1 MTSTS
6 NKQAFDAAVEAVLSS
21 DSLFAL
27 ERRQIRGVEYKTFK
41 NGPKSLGDV
50 LQMCQGHGD
59 TDFLVYE
66 DERYSFSDYYRL
78 THRVAA
84 RLTRHYGIKQG
95 DHVAL
100 LMRNCPEYPI
110 LLMALASIGAVCVC
124 LNSWWTPQELK
135 YGLTDCGARLVFC
148 DASQAHKMPALS
160 VDDGVATV
168 VVRDTNGDK
177 ASSFWEPLNHPVDI
191 EGMIDAVIQADDDFA
206 IMYTSGSSGFP
217 KGVVMTHRGA
227 ISTIMSWLFGI
238 KVSASLGLA
247 AAPLTDATGRA
258 FQPCSLVATPFF
270 HVSGTHPGILLS
282 IWLGMKLVIIKKWD
296 AEYAVEIVSREKVS
310 RFAGVPTMSM
320 ELIEAASARGIT
332 LDSLRNLDAGGAG
345 RPPEQ
350 VAMLANVVPQALV
363 GTGWGMTETN
373 GMGIGLRGREFL
385 QNPGAAGRLQAP
397 LPEIRLVDESDRDV
411 PVGAVGELVF
421 KCASNMRCY
430 LNKPEETA
438 EALRDGWLYTG
449 DLARID
455 ENDIISV
462 VDRKKDM
469 VIRGG
474 ENISCAEVHNA
485 VHMHPAV
492 KEAAVFAI
500 PDKRLGEA
508 VGACVYFRAG
518 QTISEVQLKN
528 YLKDHI
534 APYKIPARIWVWK
547 TPLPRVGAEKIDR
560 VTLRAV
566 CLSGDAESP

>member
-1 MTSTS
+1 MTSTD
-6 NKQAFDAAVEAVLSS
+6 NKQAFDAAVQAVLASEN
-21 DSLFAL
+21 LFAL
-27 ERRQIRGVEYKTFK
+27 EGQQIRGVEYRTFK
-41 NGPKSLGDV
+41 NAPPSLRGV
-50 LQMCQGHGD
+50 LEMCHGHGD
-59 TDFLVYE
+59 ADFLVYE
-66 DERYSFSDYYRL
+66 DERYSFSDYYQL

-84 RLTRHYGIKQG
+84 RLTSHYGINRG

-110 LLMALASIGAVCVC
+110 LFMALASIGAVCVC
-124 LNSWWTPQELK
+124 LNSWWTPQELE
-135 YGLTDCGARLVFC
+135 YGLTDCHARLVFC
-148 DASQAHKMPALS
+148 DASQTQKMPAPS
-160 VDDGVATV
+160 EESGVLTV
-168 VVRDTNGDK
+168 VVRDANGVK
-177 ASSFWEPLNHPVDI
+177 VSSFWEPLNYPVDT
-191 EGMIDAVIQADDDFA
+191 EGMVDTVIEADDDFA

-247 AAPLTDATGRA
+247 AAPLIDAKGEA

-282 IWLGMKLVIIKKWD
+282 IWLGMKLVILKKWD
-296 AEYAVEIVSREKVS
+296 PEYAVEIVNREKVS

-320 ELIEAASARGIT
+320 ELIEAASARGIS
-332 LDSLRNLDAGGAG
+332 LSSLRNLDAGGAG

-350 VAMLANVVPQALV
+350 IAMLANVVPQALV

-373 GMGIGLRGREFL
+373 GMGIGLRGEEFL
-385 QNPGAAGRLQAP
+385 QNPGAVGRLQAP

-411 PVGAVGELVF
+411 PIGAVGELVF

-430 LNKPEETA
+430 LNKPEATA
-438 EALRDGWLYTG
+438 EVLRDGWLYTG

-455 ENDIISV
+455 ENDIITI

-492 KEAAVFAI
+492 KEAAVFSI

-508 VGACVYFRAG
+508 VGACVYLRAG
-518 QTISEVQLKN
+518 QDSSEAQLKSS
-528 YLKDHI
+528 LKEHI
-534 APYKIPARIWVWK
+534 AAYKIPARIWIWP

-560 VTLRAV
+560 VKLRAA
-566 CLSGDAESP
+566 CLALDTESI